1 MGTRS
6 NPQRLEEKAGELA
19 EFRRL
24 VARLEAENARLRAKV
39 AALRGGEEPGGVEG
53 DAVSREDAP
62 PLRKAPPRW
71 VKANVVVVERLDH
84 AGRGSRCRG
93 GGERCRTGR
102 WSMRRATA
110 RPDTLARTRRG

>member
-71 VKANVVVVERLDH
+71 VKANVVVVERH
-84 AGRGSRCRG
+84 RPRRARQPVPGRG
-93 GGERCRTGR
+93 
-102 WSMRRATA
+102 RAV
-110 RPDTLARTRRG
+110 PDRQVVHAPSHCPA